1 MEKKKVIASAM
12 AAILLVNVLLGFGH
26 ACKKEGRA

>member
-12 AAILLVNVLLGFGH
+12 AAILLVNVLLGLCH
-26 ACKKEGRA
+26 ACKKEGGA